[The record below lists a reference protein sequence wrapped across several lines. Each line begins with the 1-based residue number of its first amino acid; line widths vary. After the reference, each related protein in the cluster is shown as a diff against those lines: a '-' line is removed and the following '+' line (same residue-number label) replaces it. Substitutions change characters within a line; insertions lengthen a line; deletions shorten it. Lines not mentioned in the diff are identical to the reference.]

1 MLRQKRHDNHN
12 SAGEAMRV
20 LALVA
25 SILSVVVGSASAIAA
40 DYPTRPVRMIVGFA
54 PGGPTDILA
63 RLLAQYVS
71 QKLGQQFIVENRPGG
86 VGNTATEFVTKSDPD
101 GYTLL
106 VVTTSNA
113 INTTFYKKLPYN
125 FMEDIVPVAGLGRVA
140 YVMAVPPALPVKT
153 AGEFIAFAKANPA
166 QVNYASSGVGTS
178 NHITGEMLKA
188 ATGANIVHVP
198 YRGNAAAYPDL
209 ISGRIQLLFADPA
222 SALPHIRSG
231 AIKGLAVTSPK
242 PLDTVPDLPPLA
254 ATIPGFEAT
263 AWYGIG
269 APKGTPPEIVATI
282 NREINA
288 GLNDP
293 AIRQKYREMETEPL
307 AFSPAEYAAFM
318 RAEAKRWGDAVD
330 AAGIKAD

>member
-1 MLRQKRHDNHN
+1 M
-12 SAGEAMRV
+12 A
-20 LALVA
+20 ALFRLLFAA
-25 SILSVVVGSASAIAA
+25 STCAILTFATPAASL
-40 DYPTRPVRMIVGFA
+40 DYPTRPVRLIVGFA

-71 QKLGQQFIVENRPGG
+71 QRLGQQFIVENRPGG
-86 VGNTATEFVTKSDPD
+86 VGNTATEFVTKADPD

-113 INTTFYKKLPYN
+113 INTTFYKKLPYD
-125 FMEDIVPVAGLGRVA
+125 FMRDIVPVAGLGRVP
-140 YVMAVPPALPVKT
+140 YLMAVPAAFPAKN
-153 AGEFIAFAKANPA
+153 AAEFIAYAKANPG
-166 QVNYASSGVGTS
+166 QINFASSGVGTS

-188 ATGANIVHVP
+188 ATGTNLVHVA

-209 ISGRIQLLFADPA
+209 ISGRIQLMFADPA
-222 SALPHIRSG
+222 SALPFIKSG
-231 AIKGLAVTSPK
+231 ALKALAVTSPK
-242 PLDTVPDLPPLA
+242 ALEVAPDIPPLA
-254 ATIPGFEAT
+254 DTIAGFQAT

-269 APKGTPPEIVATI
+269 APRGTPPEIVALV

-293 AIRQKYREMETEPL
+293 DIRQKFRDMETEPL
-307 AFSPAEYAAFM
+307 IFSPEDYAAFM
-318 RAEAKRWGDAVD
+318 RAEAKRWGDAVE

>member
-1 MLRQKRHDNHN
+1 MTAPLRLLFT
-12 SAGEAMRV
+12 AFACAV
-20 LALVA
+20 LTLVTPAAAL
-25 SILSVVVGSASAIAA
+25 
-40 DYPTRPVRMIVGFA
+40 DYPTRPVRLIVGFA

-71 QKLGQQFIVENRPGG
+71 QRLGQQFIVENRPGG
-86 VGNTATEFVTKSDPD
+86 VGNTATEFVTKADPD

-113 INTTFYKKLPYN
+113 INTTFYKKLPYD
-125 FMEDIVPVAGLGRVA
+125 FMRDIVPVAGLGRVP
-140 YVMAVPPALPVKT
+140 YLMAVPAAFPARN
-153 AGEFIAFAKANPA
+153 AAEFIAYAKANPG
-166 QVNYASSGVGTS
+166 QINFASSGVGTS

-188 ATGANIVHVP
+188 ATGTNLVHVA

-209 ISGRIQLLFADPA
+209 ISGRIQLMFADPA

-231 AIKGLAVTSPK
+231 ALKALAVTSPK
-242 PLDTVPDLPPLA
+242 ALEVAPEIPPLA
-254 ATIPGFEAT
+254 DTVAGFQAT

-269 APKGTPPEIVATI
+269 APRGTPAEIVALV

-293 AIRQKYREMETEPL
+293 DIRQKFRDMETEPL
-307 AFSPAEYAAFM
+307 IFSPEDYAVFM
-318 RAEAKRWGDAVD
+318 RAEAKRWGDAVE